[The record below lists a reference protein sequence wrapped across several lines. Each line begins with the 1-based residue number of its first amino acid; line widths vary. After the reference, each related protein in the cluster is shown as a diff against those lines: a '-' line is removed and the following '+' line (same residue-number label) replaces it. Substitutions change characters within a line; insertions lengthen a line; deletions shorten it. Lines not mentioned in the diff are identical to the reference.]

1 MTNAPTPQHLYLFQ
15 LGTTSIPLP
24 NGTLEMSS
32 GAYLVQMSDGQ
43 NILIDT
49 GLPAGCAAPGTPPAD
64 NPKNVLE
71 HLADLHLSP
80 DDINLLISTHFD
92 IDHIGYNDSFPKAEL
107 IVQRA
112 HYELAR
118 GGHPRFASG
127 RAHWDHPAL
136 HYRLVDVDTVLFSG
150 VTLIETPGHAPFH
163 QSVLVRL
170 PNTGPVLLAI
180 DAVVMERLFTPDR
193 SAWPMDDNEA
203 QLRASTRKLLDVVA
217 REGVK
222 LTVFG
227 HDGLQWQTLKK
238 SPGFYE

>member
-1 MTNAPTPQHLYLFQ
+1 MTNAPTPQRLYLFQ

-43 NILIDT
+43 HILIDT
-49 GLPAGCAAPGTPPAD
+49 GLPAGYTAPGTPPAD

-71 HLADLHLSP
+71 HLADLNLSP
-80 DDINLLISTHFD
+80 DDINVLIVTHFD

-107 IVQRA
+107 VVQRA

-127 RAHWDHPAL
+127 REHWGHPAL
-136 HYRLVDVDTVLFSG
+136 HYRLVDGDTELFSG
-150 VTLIETPGHAPFH
+150 LTLLETPGHAPFH

-170 PNTGPVLLAI
+170 PHTGPVLLAI
-180 DAVVMERLFTPDR
+180 DAVVMERLFTADR
-193 SAWPMDDNEA
+193 TVWPMDDNEE
-203 QLRASTRKLLDVVA
+203 QLRASTKKLLDVVA
-217 REGVK
+217 HENVT

-227 HDGLQWQTLKK
+227 HDDLQWRTLKK
-238 SPGFYE
+238 SPDFYD